1 MNTDVLFVNPGNHVK
16 IYQGLAKDY
25 SAIEPP
31 TWALLLAE
39 SCRSVGYKV
48 GILDVNAERFS
59 SKEVIGRITKCNPR
73 LICFVIYGQNPNSG
87 TVMMSGAVQLA
98 KDVKKSGI
106 LNPICFVGSHVS
118 ALPFHVLEHE
128 CIDIILGNEGVYALR
143 NLLAEDLSNIT
154 KLEHIKGIGF
164 RNNGKAFLTEPEKIV
179 PQEKMDVDLPGY
191 AWDLLPYKEKPLDL
205 YRAHFW
211 HAEYDHNKRTPFA
224 AIYTSLGCCFK
235 CDFCMVNILN
245 RSDTSRVGV
254 ASNYAEMRFWS
265 PDFIIKEIDKLVD
278 FGVRKLRIC
287 DEMFLL
293 NASYFVPLCE
303 LIKNRGYGDKLSMWA
318 YSRIDTI
325 KKAEYLRLVRDAGIK
340 WLCLGIESADKTVRF
355 EIAKGKFENV
365 DIHEVVKRIHDADI
379 DIIANYMF
387 GLPGDTFES
396 MQKTLDLSL
405 ELCTVAWNG
414 YPAMALPG
422 SKLYKTA
429 LEKGYE
435 LPEDYEGY
443 SFHSENTLP
452 LPNEYLTAAEILDF
466 RDKAFVI
473 YHSSPSFLDKIESKY
488 GKIARQNI
496 DKMVKIKLKR
506 KLLGG

>member
-1 MNTDVLFVNPGNHVK
+1 MNTDVLFVNPGNQK
-16 IYQGLAKDY
+16 GIYQDLADDY

-31 TWALLLAE
+31 TWALLLAQ
-39 SCRSVGYKV
+39 SCRAVGYKA
-48 GILDVNAERFS
+48 GILDVNAERLS
-59 SKEVIGRITKCNPR
+59 SEESIERIKNVNAR
-73 LICFVIYGQNPNSG
+73 FICFVIYGQNPNSG
-87 TVMMSGAVQLA
+87 TTMMSGAVKLA
-98 KDVKKSGI
+98 DDIKAAGI
-106 LNPICFVGSHVS
+106 TTPICFVGSHVS
-118 ALPFHVLEHE
+118 ALPFHVLEHD
-128 CIDIILGNEGVYALR
+128 CIDIILTNEGVYTLR
-143 NLLAEDLSNIT
+143 NLLSEDLNDIT
-154 KLEHIKGIGF
+154 KLGHIKGIGL
-164 RNNGKAFLTEPEKIV
+164 RNNSKAFLTEPEKIV

-191 AWDLLPYKEKPLDL
+191 AWDLLPYNEKPLDL

-211 HAEYDHNKRTPFA
+211 HAEYDHSRRTPFA

-245 RSDTSRVGV
+245 RDDNDRIGV
-254 ASNYAEMRFWS
+254 ASNYSKMRFWS
-265 PDFIIKEIDKLVD
+265 PEFIIKEFDKLVD
-278 FGVRKLRIC
+278 LGVRKLRIC

-293 NASYFVPLCE
+293 NADYFVPLCE
-303 LIKNRGYGDKLSMWA
+303 LIKDRGYGDKLSMWA

-325 KKAEYLRLVRDAGIK
+325 KKTEYLGLIRNAGIK
-340 WLCLGIESADKTVRF
+340 WLCLGIESGDKNVRF
-355 EIAKGKFENV
+355 EIAKGKFEDV
-365 DIHEVVKRIHDADI
+365 DIREIVKRIHDADI

-443 SFHSENTLP
+443 SFHSKNTLP
-452 LPNEYLTAAEILDF
+452 LRNEYLTASEILDF
-466 RDKAFVI
+466 RDKAFLI
-473 YHSSPSFLDKIESKY
+473 YHNFPLFIDKIERKY
-488 GKIARQNI
+488 GRIASQNI
-496 DKMVKIKLKR
+496 EKMAKIKLKR